1 MSRRGNKAQSPI
13 LIHNFE
19 FGFWTKVNRQ
29 NKDME
34 KEMPIYLEKSKLV
47 LARIWRTSLDDDERP
62 YFQSLI
68 D

>member
-1 MSRRGNKAQSPI
+1 
-13 LIHNFE
+13 
-19 FGFWTKVNRQ
+19 
-29 NKDME
+29 ME

-68 D
+68 DQTKLAIHFISVQYAAGHF